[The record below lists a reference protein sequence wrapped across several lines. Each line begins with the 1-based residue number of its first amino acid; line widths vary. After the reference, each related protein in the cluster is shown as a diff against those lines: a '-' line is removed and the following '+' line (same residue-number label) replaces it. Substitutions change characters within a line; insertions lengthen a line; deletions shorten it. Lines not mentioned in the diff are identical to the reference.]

1 MLDRRGF
8 LKFIGGAA
16 VGTLAT
22 PVVWKGLDD
31 ISIWSQNWSWIP
43 SLEYGNNENT
53 YVRTVSKL
61 CPTAVGTRV
70 RLVGGRPVRV
80 LGDPEHPLSLG
91 GISALAA
98 TEVQMRYSPARL
110 KRPLKRGADGAYKA
124 ISWAEAEKLLIE
136 KLGTARGKEGVVCIS
151 GDENGTMNELFSG
164 FVSQMGSNKFF
175 IMPGDAQA
183 TTAAWTMMG
192 GKGRVGY
199 DFAKSDH
206 VFAIGANVLETWGTA
221 ICNRRAWGQAR
232 PVDGKPGMRL
242 TYAGAVENNTAA
254 GADTWLPIKPGT
266 EGILLMGMAEQL
278 ILAGRTAP
286 VTGFE
291 AFKDAASKWTPEKVC
306 AATGLAPKAFE
317 ALIKDLLKAS
327 APLVIAG
334 SPMDEG
340 SGAAPILAGFMVNL
354 LLGNLNKDG
363 GLRAVPV
370 ADPVVPGA
378 FSYADMFRQDLAAY
392 ADAVANGRALGGKA
406 VIFYEANPVYALPGK
421 GIDALFQKADF
432 TVAFSCFFDE
442 TAACCDL
449 VIPSALGLERY
460 DDVANPF
467 GYGEAIYALAQ
478 PVAEPLFESRA
489 AGDVLIS
496 LAKSLKLNLGYDNV
510 VNMLQAKAAK
520 VGADWAALSEGTP
533 FTSRHTVAVPGLFC
547 QAEIIDRA
555 LALPAEEG
563 KLALALVTKLAFGTP
578 ESALPPFNTK
588 IVTPDELNKNVLTA
602 RINGATLKKLGLYS
616 GQKIKLSNKA
626 GAVEARVL
634 QFEGVT
640 NDTVA
645 LTMGFGHTAFGEF
658 NTGKGMN
665 VMSLL
670 SAVTEPGTG
679 LTVWTGARVNAAKA

>member
-31 ISIWSQNWSWIP
+31 ISIWSQNWPWIP

-61 CPTAVGTRV
+61 CPSAVATRV

-80 LGDPEHPLSLG
+80 LGDPEHPLSMG

-98 TEVQMRYSPARL
+98 TEVQLRYSPARL
-110 KRPLKRGADGAYKA
+110 KRPLKRSADGAYRA
-124 ISWAEAEKLLIE
+124 ISWAEAERLLVE
-136 KLGTARGKEGVVCIS
+136 KLGAARGKEGVVCVS

-164 FVSQMGSNKFF
+164 FVSQMGSDKFF

-183 TTAAWTMMG
+183 TAAAWALMG

-206 VFAIGANVLETWGTA
+206 VFAIGANVLETWGTV
-221 ICNRRAWGQAR
+221 ICNRRAWGDAR
-232 PVDGKPGMRL
+232 PVDGKPSMRL

-254 GADTWLPIKPGT
+254 GADSWVPIKPGT
-266 EGILLMGMAEQL
+266 EGILLMGMAHQL
-278 ILAGRTAP
+278 VLAGMTAP
-286 VTGFE
+286 VNGFE
-291 AFKDAASKWTPEKVC
+291 AFKTAAAKWTPEKVC
-306 AATGLAPKAFE
+306 AATGLTSRAFE
-317 ALIKDLLKAS
+317 ALIADLMRAS
-327 APLVIAG
+327 SPLVIAG
-334 SPMDEG
+334 SAMDEG
-340 SGAAPILAGFMVNL
+340 SGTAPILAGLMVNL

-378 FSYADMFRQDLAAY
+378 FDYAGMFRQDLAAY

-421 GIDALFQKADF
+421 NVDALFKKADF

-442 TAACCDL
+442 TAARCDL

-460 DDVANPF
+460 DDVAYPF
-467 GYGEAIYALAQ
+467 GYGEAIYTLAQ

-489 AGDVLIS
+489 AGDVLI
-496 LAKSLKLNLGYDNV
+496 AIARAIGLNLGYDDV
-510 VNMLQAKAAK
+510 VAMLQAKAARM
-520 VGADWAALSEGTP
+520 GADWASLSEGNA
-533 FTSRHTVAVPGLFC
+533 FTSRKTVSVTGLFC

-555 LALPAEEG
+555 LSLPIEEG
-563 KLALALVTKLAFGTP
+563 RLALALVNKLALGTA

-602 RINGATLKKLGLYS
+602 RINGATLRKLGLYP
-616 GQKIKLSNKA
+616 GQRISLSNKA
-626 GAVEARVL
+626 GSVMARVL

-658 NTGKGMN
+658 NDGKGMN
-665 VMSLL
+665 VMALL

-679 LTVWTGARVNAAKA
+679 LTVWTGTRVNAAKA